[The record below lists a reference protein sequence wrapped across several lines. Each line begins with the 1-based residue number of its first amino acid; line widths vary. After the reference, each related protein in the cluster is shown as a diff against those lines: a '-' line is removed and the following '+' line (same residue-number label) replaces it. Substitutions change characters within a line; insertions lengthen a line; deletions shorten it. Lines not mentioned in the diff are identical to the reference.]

1 VSAPL
6 HHRSGFGRLLA
17 AFRPS
22 ADLGGMRRRIYIAD
36 LMTDA
41 DTSRDGDQGPLAGQR
56 IVVTRPP
63 GQADSFAR
71 RLRELGA
78 KPVACPTIRIVLPED
93 PEPLKRA
100 ARELGSYDWV
110 VFTSVN
116 GVDRLAEALEDEGR
130 SPEEALPAGARVAAI
145 GPSTA
150 GRARERFGVEPEV
163 VPDEYRA
170 EALVRAI
177 RRAAARG
184 NPPPEWPEEESG
196 GQGGREL
203 EGQRMLLPRAAEARA
218 VLPDSLEA
226 AGATVDEVAAYRAVA
241 PDDEVLASVR
251 ERLRAGEI
259 DWLTFTASSTV
270 RNFVSAV
277 GTEVG
282 GARVAAI
289 GPITA
294 GTAREL
300 GLDVDVVAE
309 EYTIPG
315 LIQAMIRARSGNGRE
330 AA

>member
-1 VSAPL
+1 
-6 HHRSGFGRLLA
+6 
-17 AFRPS
+17 
-22 ADLGGMRRRIYIAD
+22 
-36 LMTDA
+36 MTDA

-78 KPVACPTIRIVLPED
+78 DPVACPTIRIVPPED
-93 PEPLKRA
+93 PEPLLRA
-100 ARELGSYDWV
+100 ARELASYDRV

-116 GVDRLAEALEDEGR
+116 GVERLAEALEGEGR
-130 SPEEALPAGARVAAI
+130 DPRGAFPAGARVAAI

-150 GRARERFGVEPEV
+150 DRARQRFGIEPEV

-170 EALVRAI
+170 EALVRDI
-177 RRAAARG
+177 RRAAAGR
-184 NPPPEWPEEESG
+184 NSPPAWPEEESG
-196 GQGGREL
+196 
-203 EGQRMLLPRAAEARA
+203 ARA
-218 VLPDSLEA
+218 VLPERLEA
-226 AGATVDEVAAYRAVA
+226 AGADVDEVPAYRAVPPDEGELA
-241 PDDEVLASVR
+241 PVR
-251 ERLRAGEI
+251 DRLRAGEI

-270 RNFVSAV
+270 RNFVSLL
-277 GTEVG
+277 GTGLG

-300 GLDVDVVAE
+300 GLEVDVVAE

-315 LIQAMIRARSGNGRE
+315 LIDAMIRARSGDGRE